1 MPNSTDTAISAQETI
16 NSQKEKITCIVGNIT
31 QEGIDNL
38 KEEITAILVG
48 VKYDHSK
55 EGRTNGHLTVI
66 ISVEEYHTIIGDN
79 VCMYDPPVKNKHLQ
93 SHLSQCNNNSTRCQR
108 SGVEEE
114 TH

>member
-38 KEEITAILVG
+38 KEEIMAILVG

-55 EGRTNGHLTVI
+55 
-66 ISVEEYHTIIGDN
+66 
-79 VCMYDPPVKNKHLQ
+79 
-93 SHLSQCNNNSTRCQR
+93 
-108 SGVEEE
+108 
-114 TH
+114 